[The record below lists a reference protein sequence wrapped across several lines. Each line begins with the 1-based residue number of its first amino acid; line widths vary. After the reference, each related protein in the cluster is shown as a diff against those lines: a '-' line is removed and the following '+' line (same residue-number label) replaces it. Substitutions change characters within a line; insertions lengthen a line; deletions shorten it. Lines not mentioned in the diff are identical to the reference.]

1 MTQTRAPRSARPAP
15 APLQPEERDFARWLA
30 KDAAVVDY
38 FAGATAGVPR
48 DLWKTLESLRKR
60 KGRSLYVELLYAL
73 THKYFRAADAQRLWT
88 ALVRHREALNR
99 SLKRTVGLKVAALD
113 FFDSRPGQLKDLQ
126 LLPAEDLDNL
136 MISAH
141 QDGLTGL
148 SNHRHFQERLRE
160 EIIRSHRYHH
170 IFGLLFLDLDR
181 FKQYNDTH
189 GHPQGDRLLQEVARR
204 LKSACRQSD
213 VVARYG
219 GDEFAVILPE
229 TGTRPCLKVALRLL
243 EMLTHPVPVK
253 SEAHDI
259 PLVSV
264 SIGLSLYPCDGLD
277 AERLINSADR
287 ALYRAKHSGRNCLS
301 HGPRILRRPIYP
313 GHRA

>member
-1 MTQTRAPRSARPAP
+1 MPRAPRIARPAQ
-15 APLQPEERDFARWLA
+15 APLQPEEREFARWLA

-38 FAGATAGVPR
+38 FAGAMASVPR
-48 DLWKTLESLRKR
+48 ELWSTLESLRKR

-73 THKYFRAADAQRLWT
+73 THKYFRALDARRLWT
-88 ALVRHREALNR
+88 ALVRHRADLNR

-113 FFDSRPGQLKDLQ
+113 FFDNHPGHLRDLQ
-126 LLPAEDLDNL
+126 LLPAEELDNL
-136 MISAH
+136 TTSAH

-148 SNHRHFQERLRE
+148 ANHRYFQERLRE

-170 IFGLLFLDLDR
+170 TFGLLFLDLDR

-189 GHPQGDRLLQEVARR
+189 GHPQGDRLLKEVALR
-204 LKSACRQSD
+204 LKTACRQSD

-229 TGTRPCLKVALRLL
+229 TSTRPCLKVALRLL
-243 EMLTHPVPVK
+243 ETLAHPVPVK

-264 SIGLSLYPCDGLD
+264 SIGLSLYPCDGSV
-277 AERLINSADR
+277 AEKLIASADR

-301 HGPRILRRPIYP
+301 HGPRILRRPFP
-313 GHRA
+313 KGPRA

>member
-1 MTQTRAPRSARPAP
+1 MTRAQRPARPAP
-15 APLQPEERDFARWLA
+15 AVLQPEEREFARWLA

-38 FAGATAGVPR
+38 FAGAMASVPR
-48 DLWKTLESLRKR
+48 ELWSTLESLRKR

-73 THKYFRAADAQRLWT
+73 THKYFRSMDARRLWS
-88 ALVRHREALNR
+88 ALVRHREDLNR

-113 FFDSRPGQLKDLQ
+113 FFDGRPEHLRDLQ

-148 SNHRHFQERLRE
+148 SNHRYFQERLRE

-170 IFGLLFLDLDR
+170 TFGLLFLDLDR

-189 GHPQGDRLLQEVARR
+189 GHPQGDRLLKEIAQR
-204 LKSACRQSD
+204 LKTACRQSD

-243 EMLTHPVPVK
+243 ETLAHPVPVK

-259 PLVSV
+259 PVVSV
-264 SIGLSLYPCDGLD
+264 SIGLSLYPCDGLV
-277 AERLINSADR
+277 AERLIDSADK

-301 HGPRILRRPIYP
+301 HGPRILRRPFP
-313 GHRA
+313 KGSRA